1 MRRTILALVA
11 FAVAMASTSVF
22 AGGYCNTF
30 VNSAVA
36 YNNNVAVA
44 VAGAPV
50 YSNVLVQPTYVASVP
65 VAVQAVTAA
74 NTAVVVQ
81 SAPAVLYSKVAV
93 APLAVANYG
102 YNNVAVQAVANGYAN
117 VGVQN
122 VRVRNVH
129 GHGGVAVQAKAFGG
143 RNVVVNGGGVSIAS
157 ANNGVSVA
165 ANGNQRASVRS
176 RTGILGQNVTTVRA
190 K

>member
-1 MRRTILALVA
+1 MRRSFLVLVA
-11 FAVAMASTSVF
+11 VAVAMASTSAF

-44 VAGAPV
+44 VAGSPV

-65 VAVQAVTAA
+65 VAVQSVAVA

-93 APLAVANYG
+93 APFAVANYG
-102 YNNVAVQAVANGYAN
+102 YNNVAVQAVGGYGQ

-122 VRVRNVH
+122 VRVQNVRGHHGNVVVQANGRRNV
-129 GHGGVAVQAKAFGG
+129 GGGVA
-143 RNVVVNGGGVSIAS
+143 IAS